1 LPSWSYKTNELTGM
15 IFTRNM
21 SLKEKLR
28 FGLLFVPFCL
38 PVIWRLMKQRLT
50 EPIGLLSDLSV
61 LAVGF
66 LLAWSAPHWL
76 RIILLTVWAIAQ
88 GMGNELLTAMH
99 RLPTWQDVVFVM
111 DPEFIRKSMGGIH
124 LEFSDP
130 FAATSIVMV
139 TLVLFFFP
147 VQRANLKD
155 FGKGMLV
162 VLLLFTGHAVFSR
175 AYENQSIV
183 SRYNSLHWF
192 VADAVSTPFRPE
204 LPSLSELDLPV
215 AFTKTDLQGKPLV
228 EKGRAKNILI
238 VIMEGIPGFYNR
250 DIRNALQTPPPD
262 TEMPR
267 LAEATADAMLI
278 PDFVVH
284 SHQTIRGLYA
294 ILCGDF
300 SKFSFDKTKAVE
312 IQNHPE
318 RARNALPAVLAGNG
332 FSTHYLQA
340 AGLTFMGKDRFMPAI
355 GFQHVHGSEWFT
367 EPEPYPFEWG
377 ATDPTFF
384 KGARKYV
391 TSLQAQGKP
400 WMLTLLTVGTHQPYA
415 VPEEIA
421 AKYPSRKAAIISI
434 LDQAM
439 AEFITDLRKDGVLDD
454 TLVVIT
460 SDESHGSTIA
470 EWVCSWGTAMV
481 LAPEKEHLPRI
492 KKGTYGLVD
501 ITASILDYK
510 GITIPQTVIGRS
522 FFRDYDRP
530 REMVSYT
537 ASRLR
542 WLTEQGIRFECKRD
556 GSCLTGPATSLLGFP
571 SAPLVETEGKEG
583 ERLLALAAVLDH
595 SVASPSKAQTY
606 RFDSANIHNLPEK
619 VTNEWSENLAGA
631 QYLDFPAGSKVDVS
645 ILVRAIKASPDGIR
659 LNLTLRQWEQKIQ
672 HIPYPTFQELHKD
685 GEEARVTFA
694 FDNIKA
700 QQSFSFH
707 LTGEGKDAQ
716 VRVEEFTVKVTPG

>member
-1 LPSWSYKTNELTGM
+1 
-15 IFTRNM
+15 M
-21 SLKEKLR
+21 SLKEKYK
-28 FGLLFVPFCL
+28 FFLLFIPFCL
-38 PVIWRLMKQRLT
+38 PVIWRLMRHGLA

-61 LAVGF
+61 FAIAF

-76 RIILLTVWAIAQ
+76 RIILLSVWAIAQ
-88 GMGNELLTAMH
+88 GMANELLTAMH

-111 DPEFIRKSMGGIH
+111 DPNFIKNSIGGIH

-130 FAATSIVMV
+130 FAATSIVMI
-139 TLVLFFFP
+139 TLLLFFIP

-155 FGKGMLV
+155 FGKGMLIV
-162 VLLLFTGHAVFSR
+162 ILLFTGHALFSR

-192 VADAVSTPFRPE
+192 IADAITTPFRPE
-204 LPSLSELDLPV
+204 LPSLSEADLAV
-215 AFTKTDLQGKPLV
+215 DHRKADLEGKPLV

-238 VIMEGIPGFYNR
+238 VILEGIPGLYNPEIR
-250 DIRNALQTPPPD
+250 DALKSPPPD
-262 TEMPR
+262 TEMPH
-267 LAEATADAMLI
+267 LTEATAEAMLI
-278 PDFVVH
+278 PDFVAH
-284 SHQTIRGLYA
+284 SHQTIRGLYS

-300 SKFSFDKTKAVE
+300 SKFSFDTPKAVE

-318 RARNALPAVLAGNG
+318 RSRNALPAILVRNG

-367 EPEPYPFEWG
+367 DPEPYPFEWG

-384 KGARKYV
+384 KGARKYINN
-391 TSLQAQGKP
+391 LEAEGKP

-434 LDQAM
+434 LDQSVAK
-439 AEFITDLRKDGVLDD
+439 FIKDLRKDGILDD
-454 TLVVIT
+454 TLVIVT

-470 EWVCSWGTAMV
+470 EWICSWATAIVMV
-481 LAPEKEHLPRI
+481 PEKTNLPRI

-501 ITASILDYK
+501 ITASILDYL
-510 GITIPQTVIGRS
+510 GIAIPQTVIGRS

-542 WLTEQGIRFECKRD
+542 WLNEKGIRYECKRD
-556 GSCLTGPATSLLGFP
+556 GTCLAGPATSLLGSP
-571 SAPLVETEGKEG
+571 SEPLVQAERKEG
-583 ERLLALAAVLDH
+583 EWFLALAKVLDH
-595 SVASPSKAQTY
+595 SVASPSKTQTY
-606 RFDSANIHNLPEK
+606 KFDSAKIHNLPEK
-619 VTNEWSENLAGA
+619 VTNEWSENLTGA

-645 ILVRAIKASPDGIR
+645 IRVRAIKASPDGVR
-659 LNLTLRQWEQKIQ
+659 LKLTLRQWEQQIK
-672 HIPYPTFQELHKD
+672 HIPYPAFPMLNKD

-694 FDNIKA
+694 FHNDKA

-716 VRVEEFTVKVTPG
+716 ARIEEFTVTVTPG

>member
-1 LPSWSYKTNELTGM
+1 MNTTQH
-15 IFTRNM
+15 M
-21 SLKEKLR
+21 SLKERFK
-28 FGLLFVPFCL
+28 FGLLFVPFFL
-38 PVIWRLMKQRLT
+38 PVIWRLMKQGFT
-50 EPIGLLSDLSV
+50 SPIGLLSDLSV

-76 RIILLTVWAIAQ
+76 RIILLTFWAIAQ
-88 GMGNELLTAMH
+88 GMANELLTAMH
-99 RLPTWQDVVFVM
+99 RLPTWHDVAFVL
-111 DPEFIRKSMGGIH
+111 DPDFIRKSIGGVH
-124 LEFSDP
+124 LQFSDP

-139 TLVLFFFP
+139 TLLLFFFP
-147 VQRANLKD
+147 VKRANLRV

-162 VLLLFTGHAVFSR
+162 AILLFTGHALFSR
-175 AYENQSIV
+175 SYENQSIV
-183 SRYNSLHWF
+183 NRYNPLHWF
-192 VADAVSTPFRPE
+192 IADALSAPFRPE
-204 LPSLSELDLPV
+204 LPSLLETDLPLD
-215 AFTKTDLQGKPLV
+215 FRKTDLRGKPLV
-228 EKGRAKNILI
+228 EKGQAKNILI
-238 VIMEGIPGFYNR
+238 VVMEGIPGLYNP
-250 DIRNALQTPPPD
+250 DIRNALQAPSPD
-262 TEMPR
+262 TEMPL
-267 LAEATADAMLI
+267 LAEATVDAMLI

-300 SKFSFDKTKAVE
+300 SKFSFDKTKAIE

-318 RARNALPAVLAGNG
+318 RARNALPAILAANG

-340 AGLTFMGKDRFMPAI
+340 AGLTFMGKDRFMPVI

-384 KGARKYV
+384 KGARKYI
-391 TSLQAQGKP
+391 TSLQAQGNP

-415 VPEEIA
+415 VPESIA

-434 LDQAM
+434 LDMAV
-439 AEFITDLRKDGVLDD
+439 AEFIKDLRKDGVLDD
-454 TLVVIT
+454 TLVIVT

-470 EWVCSWGTAMV
+470 EWVCSWGTAMI
-481 LAPEKEHLPRI
+481 LAPEKEQLPRI

-510 GITIPQTVIGRS
+510 GIMIPNTVIGRS
-522 FFRDYDRP
+522 FFRDYDQP

-556 GSCLTGPATSLLGFP
+556 GSCLAGPAASLLGFP
-571 SAPLVETEGKEG
+571 PAPLVETKGKEG
-583 ERLLALAAVLDH
+583 ERLMALASLLDH
-595 SVASPSKAQTY
+595 SVASPSKAQIY
-606 RFDSANIHNLPEK
+606 KFDSANIHKLPEK

-631 QYLDFPAGSKVDVS
+631 QYLDFPARSKVEVS
-645 ILVRAIKASPDGIR
+645 IRVRAIKASKEGVR
-659 LNLTLRQWEQKIQ
+659 LNLTLRQWEKEIK
-672 HIPYPTFQELHKD
+672 HIPYPDFQELHKD
-685 GEEARVTFA
+685 GEEAYVTFS
-694 FDNIKA
+694 FDNTSA

-707 LTGEGKDAQ
+707 LTGEGKDSQ
-716 VRVEEFTVKVTPG
+716 VRVEEFTVTVTPG

>member
-1 LPSWSYKTNELTGM
+1 MNTAQNT
-15 IFTRNM
+15 
-21 SLKEKLR
+21 SLKER
-28 FGLLFVPFCL
+28 FSFGLLFVPFCL
-38 PVIWRLMKQRLT
+38 PVIWRLMKQGFA
-50 EPIGLLSDLSV
+50 EPIGLLSDFSV
-61 LAVGF
+61 LALGF

-76 RIILLTVWAIAQ
+76 RIVFLTVWALAQ
-88 GMGNELLTAMH
+88 GMANELLTAMH
-99 RLPTWQDVVFVM
+99 RLPTWHDVIFVM
-111 DPEFIRKSMGGIH
+111 DPDFIRKSTGGTS

-130 FAATSIVMV
+130 FAAASIVIA

-147 VQRANLKD
+147 VQRANLKN
-155 FGKGMLV
+155 FGKGVLV
-162 VLLLFTGHAVFSR
+162 VILLFTGHAFFSR

-183 SRYNSLHWF
+183 SRYNPLHWF
-192 VADAVSTPFRPE
+192 VADAISAPFRPE
-204 LPSLSELDLPV
+204 LPSLSETDLPV
-215 AFTKTDLQGKPLV
+215 SFRETDLQGKPLV

-238 VIMEGIPGFYNR
+238 VIMEGIPGLYNP
-250 DIRNALQTPPPD
+250 DIRNALQVQPPD
-262 TEMPR
+262 TEMPL

-300 SKFSFDKTKAVE
+300 SKFSFDTTKAVE

-318 RARNALPAVLAGNG
+318 RARNALPAVLAVNG

-355 GFQHVHGSEWFT
+355 GFQHVYGSEWFT

-377 ATDPTFF
+377 ASDPAFF
-384 KGARKYV
+384 KGAHKYI
-391 TSLQAQGKP
+391 TGLQTLGKP

-415 VPEEIA
+415 VPEAVA

-434 LDQAM
+434 LDQAI
-439 AEFITDLRKDGVLDD
+439 AEFIKDLRKDGVLDD
-454 TLVVIT
+454 TLVIIT

-470 EWVCSWGTAMV
+470 EWICSWGTAMV
-481 LAPEKEHLPRI
+481 LAPEQEYLPRI

-501 ITASILDYK
+501 ITASILDYME
-510 GITIPQTVIGRS
+510 IAIPKTVIGRS
-522 FFRDYDRP
+522 FFRDYDQP
-530 REMVSYT
+530 RDMVSYT

-542 WLTEQGIRFECKRD
+542 WLTGQGIRFECKRD
-556 GSCLTGPATSLLGFP
+556 GSCLSGPAKSLLGSP

-583 ERLLALAAVLDH
+583 ERMLAMAALLDQN
-595 SVASPSKAQTY
+595 VASPSKARIF
-606 RFDSANIHNLPEK
+606 RFDSAKIHNLPER
-619 VTNEWSENLAGA
+619 VANEWSENLTGA
-631 QYLDFPAGSKVDVS
+631 QYLDFPAGSKVNVS
-645 ILVRAIKASPDGIR
+645 IRVRAVKAPPEGIR
-659 LNLTLRQWEQKIQ
+659 LKLTLRQWEKEIK
-672 HIPYPTFQELHKD
+672 HIPYPVFRELHKE
-685 GEEARVTFA
+685 GEESHVTFA

-716 VRVEEFTVKVTPG
+716 VRVEEFTVTVTPETFLTEKTDNR

>member
-1 LPSWSYKTNELTGM
+1 MRMNTAG
-15 IFTRNM
+15 NM
-21 SLKEKLR
+21 SLKER
-28 FGLLFVPFCL
+28 FSFGLLFVPFCL
-38 PVIWRLMKQRLT
+38 PVIWRLMKQGLT
-50 EPIGLLSDLSV
+50 EPIGLLSDFSV

-88 GMGNELLTAMH
+88 GMANELLTAMH
-99 RLPTWQDVVFVM
+99 RLPSWHDVIFVM
-111 DPEFIRKSMGGIH
+111 DPDFIKKSIGGIH

-139 TLVLFFFP
+139 TLGLFFFP
-147 VQRANLKD
+147 VQRANLTN
-155 FGKGMLV
+155 FVKGMLV
-162 VLLLFTGHAVFSR
+162 VILLFTGHAFFSR

-183 SRYNSLHWF
+183 SRYNPLHWF
-192 VADAVSTPFRPE
+192 AADALSAPFRPE
-204 LPSLSELDLPV
+204 LPSLSEADLPV
-215 AFTKTDLQGKPLV
+215 AFRKTDLRGKPLG

-238 VIMEGIPGFYNR
+238 VIMEGIPGLYNP
-250 DIRNALQTPPPD
+250 DIRNALQVSPPD

-267 LAEATADAMLI
+267 LSEATADAMLI

-300 SKFSFDKTKAVE
+300 SKFSFDTTKAVE

-367 EPEPYPFEWG
+367 ESEPYPFEWG

-384 KGARKYV
+384 RGARKYI
-391 TSLQAQGKP
+391 TGLQAQGKP

-415 VPEEIA
+415 VPENIA
-421 AKYPSRKAAIISI
+421 AQYPSRKAAIISL
-434 LDQAM
+434 LDQAV
-439 AEFITDLRKDGVLDD
+439 AEFIKDLRKDGVLDD
-454 TLVVIT
+454 TLVIIT

-470 EWVCSWGTAMV
+470 EWICSWGTAIV
-481 LAPEKEHLPRI
+481 LAPEKENFPRI

-510 GITIPQTVIGRS
+510 GIAIPKTVIGRS
-522 FFRDYDRP
+522 FFRDYDHP

-537 ASRLR
+537 AGRLR

-556 GSCLTGPATSLLGFP
+556 GSCLRGPAGSLLGYP

-595 SVASPSKAQTY
+595 SVASPSKARTF
-606 RFDSANIHNLPEK
+606 RFDSAKIHNLPEK
-619 VTNEWSENLAGA
+619 VANEWSENLAGA

-645 ILVRAIKASPDGIR
+645 IRVRAVKTSADGIR
-659 LNLTLRQWEQKIQ
+659 LKLTLRQWEKEIK
-672 HIPYPTFQELHKD
+672 HIPYPTFHELRKD
-685 GEEARVTFA
+685 GEESHVNFA

-716 VRVEEFTVKVTPG
+716 VHVEEFTVKVTPG